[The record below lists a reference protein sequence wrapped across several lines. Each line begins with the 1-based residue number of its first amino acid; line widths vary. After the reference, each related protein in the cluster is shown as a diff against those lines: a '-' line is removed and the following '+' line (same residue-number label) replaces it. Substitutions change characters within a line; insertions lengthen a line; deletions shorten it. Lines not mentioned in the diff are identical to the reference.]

1 MREIK
6 FRARHIK
13 NKQWYY
19 GQETSCEKDPFLPF
33 SILWLWVEMGVL
45 DKKTVGEYTG
55 LKDKNGVEIYEGDYL
70 GGMWDHTYI
79 AYCDKCKSFEV
90 IIIGR
95 DKPDECLCCSGD
107 VMWQEL
113 VEEDGKIEVIGN
125 IYENKEL
132 LK

>member
-6 FRARHIK
+6 FRAKELATNEWVIGSLNPQGNEISLAVFFANLQVGRFDIK
-13 NKQWYY
+13 TL
-19 GQETSCEKDPFLPF
+19 GQC
-33 SILWLWVEMGVL
+33 
-45 DKKTVGEYTG
+45 TG
-55 LKDKNGVEIYEGDYL
+55 LKDKAGVEIYEGDCL

-125 IYENKEL
+125 IHKEL